1 MSNMSEFVEAADILD
16 GKYED
21 GAEVKIRGW
30 IYTSRSSGG
39 IQFLEIRDGSGLIQ
53 CTLNKR
59 SIDEETFN
67 KVEKYPIETSIELK
81 GKVKQDSRAPRGWE
95 LRVTGIG
102 TVYEAMPDYPI
113 VKKEQGIEFLM
124 DNRHLYIREPKLQNI
139 FHIRAKFLQ
148 AARDWFKE
156 NRYTEIQTPMFMTAS
171 VEGGSTLFSVD
182 YFEREGVY
190 LSQSWQ
196 LYAEALIS
204 SLGKIYTIA
213 PSFRAEPSR
222 TRRHLSEFL
231 HMELE
236 EPWSS
241 LSDIQD
247 SGDRLVSYIAN
258 TLACE
263 MPEKVKEAGR
273 DPEYLASLKAPFPK
287 ITYDEAVEIVQSKGV
302 DMFWGDDFGWQQE
315 GPLTEEFETPFW
327 VVGFPSGIKP
337 FYHMPNPDRPEVTLS
352 SDLLAP
358 EGYGEII
365 GGGQRVHDY
374 EQLYQRT
381 IDDGLDPS
389 NYEWYMDLRK
399 WGTVPHSGFGLG
411 VERVLMWMLKL
422 EHIRDTVPFP
432 RDMRRVYP

>member
-1 MSNMSEFVEAADILD
+1 MTGFVKTADILK
-16 GKYED
+16 GKFKD
-21 GAEVKIRGW
+21 GADVKIRGW

-39 IQFLEIRDGSGLIQ
+39 IQFLKLRDGSGVIQ

-59 SIDEETFN
+59 KVGEGTFG
-67 KVEKYPIETSIELK
+67 KVEKYPLETTIELM
-81 GKVKQDSRAPRGWE
+81 GSVKEDSRAPGGWE
-95 LRVTGIG
+95 VRVNGIG
-102 TVYEAMPDYPI
+102 NVYVSHLDYPI

-139 FHIRAKFLQ
+139 FHIRAKFLE
-148 AARDWFKE
+148 AARDYFKDHG
-156 NRYTEIQTPMFMTAS
+156 YTEVQTPMFMTAS

-182 YFEREGVY
+182 YFEREGVF

-204 SLGKIYTIA
+204 SLGNIYTIA

-236 EPWSS
+236 EPWST
-241 LSDIQD
+241 LTDIQD
-247 SGDRLVSYIAN
+247 TGDKLVCHIAN
-258 TLACE
+258 TLAE
-263 MPEKVKEAGR
+263 VVPEKVKAVGR

-287 ITYDEAVEIVQSKGV
+287 ITYDEAVEIVQGKGV
-302 DMFWGDDFGWQQE
+302 EMFWGDDFGWQQE

-327 VVGFPSGIKP
+327 VVGYPSGIKP
-337 FYHMPNPDRPEVTLS
+337 FYHMPDPKRTEVTLS
-352 SDLLAP
+352 ADLLAP

-365 GGGQRVHDY
+365 GGGQRVHNY

-381 IDDGLDPS
+381 LDDGLDPA
-389 NYEWYMDLRK
+389 NYAWYMDLRK

-422 EHIRDTVPFP
+422 DHIRDTVPFP

>member
-1 MSNMSEFVEAADILD
+1 MTGFELTADILS
-16 GKYED
+16 GKFED
-21 GAEVKIRGW
+21 GADIKVRGW
-30 IYTSRSSGG
+30 IYNSRSSGG
-39 IQFLEIRDGSGLIQ
+39 IQFLKLRDGSGVIQ

-59 SIDEETFN
+59 KVGEETFEA
-67 KVEKYPIETSIELK
+67 VEKYPLETAIELIGTIK
-81 GKVKQDSRAPRGWE
+81 EDSRAPGGWE
-95 LRVTGIG
+95 VKVSSIG
-102 TVYEAMPDYPI
+102 DVYVAHPDYPI

-139 FHIRAKFLQ
+139 FQIRAKFLE
-148 AARDWFKE
+148 AARDYFKE

-171 VEGGSTLFSVD
+171 VEGGSTLFEVD
-182 YFEREGVY
+182 YFERKGVY

-196 LYAEALIS
+196 LYAEAMIS
-204 SLGKIYTIA
+204 SMGKIFTIA

-236 EPWSS
+236 EPWST

-247 SGDRLVSYIAN
+247 TGDKLVSHIAN
-258 TLACE
+258 TLAE
-263 MPEKVKEAGR
+263 VMPEKVKETGR

-287 ITYDEAVEIVQSKGV
+287 ITYDEAVEIVQGKGV

-327 VVGFPSGIKP
+327 VVGYPSGIKP
-337 FYHMPNPDRPEVTLS
+337 FYHMPDPKRPEVTLS
-352 SDLLAP
+352 ADLLAP

-365 GGGQRVHDY
+365 GGGQRVHNY

-381 IDDGLDPS
+381 LDDGLNPE
-389 NYEWYMDLRK
+389 NYAWYMDLRK

>member
-1 MSNMSEFVEAADILD
+1 MTGFVKAADILH
-16 GKYED
+16 GKYDD
-21 GAEVKIRGW
+21 GAEVNLRGW

-39 IQFLEIRDGSGLIQ
+39 IQFLEVRDGSGVIQ

-59 SIDEETFN
+59 TIDEETFN
-67 KVEKYPIETSIELK
+67 NVEKYPLETALELK
-81 GKVKQDSRAPRGWE
+81 GKVKKDDRAPGGWE
-95 LRVTGIG
+95 LRVTGVG
-102 TVYEAMPDYPI
+102 AVYESKPDYPI
-113 VKKEQGIEFLM
+113 VKKEQGVEFLM

-139 FHIRAKFLQ
+139 FQLRAKFLM

-156 NRYTEIQTPMFMTAS
+156 HEYTEVQTPMFMTAS

-236 EPWSS
+236 EPWST

-247 SGDRLVSYIAN
+247 TGDKLVSHIAN
-258 TLACE
+258 TLASE

-273 DPEYLASLKAPFPK
+273 DPEYLAGLKAPFPK
-287 ITYDEAVEIVQSKGV
+287 ISYDEAVEIVQSKGV
-302 DMFWGDDFGWQQE
+302 EMFWGDDFGWQQE

-337 FYHMPNPDRPEVTLS
+337 FYHMPDPDRPEVTLS

-365 GGGQRVHDY
+365 GGGQRVHNY

-381 IDDGLDPS
+381 IDDGLDPA

-422 EHIRDTVPFP
+422 DHIRDTVPFP

>member
-1 MSNMSEFVEAADILD
+1 LTGFVKAADILH
-16 GKYED
+16 GKYDD
-21 GAEVKIRGW
+21 GAEVNLRGW

-39 IQFLEIRDGSGLIQ
+39 IQFLEVRDGSGVIQ

-59 SIDEETFN
+59 TIDEETFN
-67 KVEKYPIETSIELK
+67 NVEKYPLETALELK
-81 GKVKQDSRAPRGWE
+81 GKVKKDDRAPGGWE
-95 LRVTGIG
+95 LRVTGVG
-102 TVYEAMPDYPI
+102 AVYESKPDYPI
-113 VKKEQGIEFLM
+113 VKKEQGVEFLM

-139 FHIRAKFLQ
+139 FQLRAKFLM

-156 NRYTEIQTPMFMTAS
+156 HEYTEVQTPMFMTAS

-236 EPWSS
+236 EPWST

-247 SGDRLVSYIAN
+247 TGDKLVSHIAN
-258 TLACE
+258 TLASE

-273 DPEYLASLKAPFPK
+273 DPEYLAGLKAPFPK
-287 ITYDEAVEIVQSKGV
+287 ISYDEAVEIVQSKGV
-302 DMFWGDDFGWQQE
+302 EMFWGDDFGWQQE

-337 FYHMPNPDRPEVTLS
+337 FYHMPDPDRPEVTLS

-365 GGGQRVHDY
+365 GGGQRVHNY

-381 IDDGLDPS
+381 IDDGLDPA

>member
-1 MSNMSEFVEAADILD
+1 MGFVKTADILK
-16 GKYED
+16 GKFED
-21 GAEVKIRGW
+21 GEEAKIRGW
-30 IYTSRSSGG
+30 LYTSRSSGG
-39 IQFLEIRDGSGLIQ
+39 IQFLEIRDGSGVMQ

-59 SIDEETFN
+59 DMDDETFEE
-67 KVEKYPIETSIELK
+67 VEKYPLETALELK
-81 GKVKQDSRAPRGWE
+81 GRVKKDERAPGGWE
-95 LRVTGIG
+95 LRVREIG
-102 TVYEAMPDYPI
+102 AVYESKPDYPI
-113 VKKEQGIEFLM
+113 VKKEQGVEFLL
-124 DNRHLYIREPKLQNI
+124 DNRHLHIREPNLQNI
-139 FHIRAKFLQ
+139 FHLRAKFLE
-148 AARDWFKE
+148 AARDWFRE
-156 NRYTEIQTPMFMTAS
+156 NDYTEVQTPMFMTAS

-196 LYAEALIS
+196 LYAEALIC
-204 SLGKIYTIA
+204 SLGNIYTIA

-236 EPWSS
+236 EPWST
-241 LSDIQD
+241 LSDIQET
-247 SGDRLVSYIAN
+247 GDELVCRIAN
-258 TLACE
+258 TLARE
-263 MPEKVKEAGR
+263 MPDKVRKAGR
-273 DPEYLASLKAPFPK
+273 DPGYLDSLEPPFPR
-287 ITYDEAVEIVQSKGV
+287 ISYDEAVEIVQSK
-302 DMFWGDDFGWQQE
+302 DIEMFWGDDFGWQQE

-327 VVGFPSGIKP
+327 VEKYPSGIKP
-337 FYHMPNPDRPEVTLS
+337 FYHMPDPDRPEVTLS
-352 SDLLAP
+352 ADLLAP

-365 GGGQRVHDY
+365 GGGQRVHEY

-381 IDDGLDPS
+381 IEDGLDPS

-411 VERVLMWMLKL
+411 VERVVMWMLKL

>member
-1 MSNMSEFVEAADILD
+1 MTGFVKTGDILG

-21 GAEVKIRGW
+21 GAKVKIRGW

-39 IQFLEIRDGSGLIQ
+39 IQFIELRDGSGVIQ

-59 SIDEETFN
+59 RVGEETFD
-67 KVEKYPIETSIELK
+67 KIEKYPLETAIELV
-81 GKVKQDSRAPRGWE
+81 GNVKEDTRAPGGWE
-95 LRVTGIG
+95 VRVSEVGQ
-102 TVYEAMPDYPI
+102 VFVSHLDYPI
-113 VKKEQGIEFLM
+113 VKKEQGVEFLM

-139 FHIRAKFLQ
+139 FQIRARFLE
-148 AARDWFKE
+148 AARDYFKE
-156 NRYTEIQTPMFMTAS
+156 NGYTEVHTPMFMTAS
-171 VEGGSTLFSVD
+171 VEGGSTLFNVE
-182 YFEREGVY
+182 YFERKGVY

-204 SLGKIYTIA
+204 SLGNIYTIA

-236 EPWSS
+236 EPWST

-247 SGDRLVSYIAN
+247 TGDKLVSHIAN
-258 TLACE
+258 TLAE
-263 MPEKVKEAGR
+263 VMPEKVRSAGR
-273 DPEYLASLKAPFPK
+273 DPAYLERLSAPFPR
-287 ITYDEAVEIVQSKGV
+287 ITYDEAVEIVQGKDV
-302 DMFWGDDFGWQQE
+302 EMFWGDDFGWQQE

-352 SDLLAP
+352 ADLLAP

-365 GGGQRVHDY
+365 GGGQRVHNFD
-374 EQLYQRT
+374 QLYQRT
-381 IDDGLDPS
+381 LDDGLDPD
-389 NYEWYMDLRK
+389 NYAWYMDLRK

>member
-1 MSNMSEFVEAADILD
+1 MTGFIKTSDILS

-21 GAEVKIRGW
+21 GAEVQIRGW

-39 IQFLEIRDGSGLIQ
+39 IQFLELRDGSGVIQ

-59 SIDEETFN
+59 KIGEETFDA
-67 KVEKYPIETSIELK
+67 VEKYPIETAIELT
-81 GKVKQDSRAPRGWE
+81 GTVKEDGRAPGGWE
-95 LRVTGIG
+95 MRVTAIG
-102 TVYEAMPDYPI
+102 NVYVAHADYPI
-113 VKKEQGIEFLM
+113 VKKEQGTEFLM

-139 FHIRAKFLQ
+139 FTIRAKFLE
-148 AARDWFKE
+148 AARDYFKTNE
-156 NRYTEIQTPMFMTAS
+156 YKEIQTPMFMTAS
-171 VEGGSTLFSVD
+171 VEGGSTLFEVD
-182 YFEREGVY
+182 YFERKGVY

-196 LYAEALIS
+196 LYAEAMIS
-204 SLGKIYTIA
+204 SMGNIFTIA

-236 EPWSS
+236 EPWST
-241 LSDIQD
+241 LPDIQD
-247 SGDRLVSYIAN
+247 TGDKLVSHIAN
-258 TLACE
+258 TLAE
-263 MPEKVKEAGR
+263 TMPEQVRKAGR
-273 DPEYLASLKAPFPK
+273 DPAYLEALSAPFPK
-287 ITYDEAVEIVQSKGV
+287 ITYDEAVEIVQGKNV

-327 VVGFPSGIKP
+327 VVGYPSGIKP
-337 FYHMPNPDRPEVTLS
+337 FYHMPDPKRPEVTLS
-352 SDLLAP
+352 ADLLAP

-365 GGGQRVHDY
+365 GGGQRVHNY
-374 EQLYQRT
+374 EQLLQRT
-381 IDDGLDPS
+381 LDDGLDPA
-389 NYEWYMDLRK
+389 NYAWYMDLRK

-422 EHIRDTVPFP
+422 DHIRDTVPFP

>member
-1 MSNMSEFVEAADILD
+1 MTGFVKTVEILD
-16 GKYED
+16 GKFGD
-21 GAEVKIRGW
+21 GADVKIRGW

-39 IQFLEIRDGSGLIQ
+39 IQFLELRDGTGVIQ

-59 SIDEETFN
+59 NIDEKIFN
-67 KVEKYPIETSIELK
+67 KVERYPIETALELI
-81 GKVKQDSRAPRGWE
+81 GKINEDRRAPGGWE

-102 TVYEAMPDYPI
+102 AVYESKPDYPI
-113 VKKEQGIEFLM
+113 VKKKQGIEFLM
-124 DNRHLYIREPKLQNI
+124 DNRHLYIREPRLQMI
-139 FHIRAKFLQ
+139 FQLRAKFLL
-148 AARDWFKE
+148 AAREWFQD
-156 NRYTEIQTPMFMTAS
+156 NQYTEVQTPMFMTAS

-236 EPWSS
+236 EPWST
-241 LSDIQD
+241 LKDIQL
-247 SGDRLVSYIAN
+247 SGDRLVSHIAN
-258 TLACE
+258 TLAGKV
-263 MPEKVKEAGR
+263 PEKVKAVGR
-273 DPEYLASLKAPFPK
+273 NPEYLASLKAPFPK

-302 DMFWGDDFGWQQE
+302 EMFWGDDFGWQQE
-315 GPLTEEFETPFW
+315 EPLTEEFETPFW
-327 VVGFPSGIKP
+327 VVGYPSGIKP
-337 FYHMPNPDRPEVTLS
+337 FYHMPDPKRPEITLS

-365 GGGQRVHDY
+365 GGGQRVHNY

-411 VERVLMWMLKL
+411 VERVLMWMLNL

>member
-1 MSNMSEFVEAADILD
+1 LNKMTGFVKIADILD
-16 GKYED
+16 GKYDE
-21 GAEVKIRGW
+21 GAEVNIRGW

-39 IQFLEIRDGSGLIQ
+39 IQFLEIRDGSGVIQ

-67 KVEKYPIETSIELK
+67 KVEKYSLETSLELK
-81 GKVKQDSRAPRGWE
+81 GKVKQDERAPGGCE
-95 LRVTGIG
+95 LRVIGVG
-102 TVYEAMPDYPI
+102 TVFEAMPDYPI

-124 DNRHLYIREPKLQNI
+124 DKRHLHIREPKLQNI
-139 FHIRAKFLQ
+139 FQIRAKFLQ
-148 AARDWFKE
+148 AARDWFKA
-156 NRYTEIQTPMFMTAS
+156 NDYTEVQTPMFMTAS

-182 YFEREGVY
+182 YFEHEGVY

-236 EPWSS
+236 EPWST

-247 SGDRLVSYIAN
+247 SGDRLVSYIGN
-258 TLACE
+258 TLAGE
-263 MPEKVKEAGR
+263 MPEKVKAAGR

-302 DMFWGDDFGWQQE
+302 EMFWGDDFGWQQE

>member
-1 MSNMSEFVEAADILD
+1 MSHL
-16 GKYED
+16 
-21 GAEVKIRGW
+21 
-30 IYTSRSSGG
+30 
-39 IQFLEIRDGSGLIQ
+39 
-53 CTLNKR
+53 
-59 SIDEETFN
+59 
-67 KVEKYPIETSIELK
+67 
-81 GKVKQDSRAPRGWE
+81 
-95 LRVTGIG
+95 
-102 TVYEAMPDYPI
+102 DYPI

-139 FHIRAKFLQ
+139 FQIRAKFLE
-148 AARDWFKE
+148 ASRDYF
-156 NRYTEIQTPMFMTAS
+156 RDHGYTEVQTPMFMTAS

-182 YFEREGVY
+182 YFEREGVF

-204 SLGKIYTIA
+204 SLGNIYTIA

-236 EPWSS
+236 EPWST

-247 SGDRLVSYIAN
+247 TGDKLVCHIAN
-258 TLACE
+258 TLAE
-263 MPEKVKEAGR
+263 VVPEKVRDIGR

-287 ITYDEAVEIVQSKGV
+287 ITYDEAVEIAQGKGV

-327 VVGFPSGIKP
+327 VVGYPSGIKP
-337 FYHMPNPDRPEVTLS
+337 FYHMPDPKRPEVTLS
-352 SDLLAP
+352 ADLLAP

-365 GGGQRVHDY
+365 GGGQRVHNY

-381 IDDGLDPS
+381 LDDGLDPA
-389 NYEWYMDLRK
+389 NYAWYMDLRK

-422 EHIRDTVPFP
+422 DHIRDTVPFP

>member
-1 MSNMSEFVEAADILD
+1 MTGFVKAADILH
-16 GKYED
+16 GKIED
-21 GAEVKIRGW
+21 GAEVKLRGW

-39 IQFLEIRDGSGLIQ
+39 IQFLEVRDGSGVIQ

-67 KVEKYPIETSIELK
+67 NVEKYPLETSLELK
-81 GKVKQDSRAPRGWE
+81 GKIKKDDRAPGGWE
-95 LRVTGIG
+95 LRVTGVG
-102 TVYEAMPDYPI
+102 AVYEAKPDYPI
-113 VKKEQGIEFLM
+113 VKKEQGVEFLM

-139 FHIRAKFLQ
+139 FQLRAKFLM
-148 AARDWFKE
+148 AARDWFKTNE
-156 NRYTEIQTPMFMTAS
+156 YTEVQTPMFMTAS

-236 EPWSS
+236 EPWST

-247 SGDRLVSYIAN
+247 TGDKLVSHIAN
-258 TLACE
+258 TLASE

-273 DPEYLASLKAPFPK
+273 DPEYLAGLKAPFPK
-287 ITYDEAVEIVQSKGV
+287 ISYDEAVEIVQSKGV

-337 FYHMPNPDRPEVTLS
+337 FYHMPDPKRPEVTLS

-365 GGGQRVHDY
+365 GGGQRVHNY

>member
-1 MSNMSEFVEAADILD
+1 MSNFVETADIL
-16 GKYED
+16 GSNYED
-21 GAEVKIRGW
+21 GTEIKIRGW

-39 IQFLEIRDGSGLIQ
+39 IQFLDIRDGTGIIQ

-59 SIDEETFN
+59 SIDEEIFK
-67 KVEKYPIETSIELK
+67 KVEKYPIETSLELK
-81 GKVKQDSRAPRGWE
+81 GNIKRDLRAPSGWE
-95 LRVTGIG
+95 LRVTDIG
-102 TVYEAMPDYPI
+102 SVYVAMPDYPI

-124 DNRHLYIREPKLQNI
+124 DNRHLYVREPKLQNI
-139 FHIRAKFLQ
+139 FQLRAKFLL
-148 AARDWFKE
+148 AAREWFE
-156 NRYTEIQTPMFMTAS
+156 QNNYTEVHTPMFMTAS

-204 SLGKIYTIA
+204 CLGKIYTIA

-236 EPWSS
+236 EPWST

-247 SGDRLVSYIAN
+247 SGDKLVSYIAN
-258 TLACE
+258 KLASE
-263 MPEKVKEAGR
+263 IPEKVEKAGR
-273 DPEYLASLKAPFPK
+273 DPEYLASLKPPFPR
-287 ITYDEAVEIVQSKGV
+287 ITYDEAVEIIQAKGV
-302 DMFWGDDFGWQQE
+302 EMFWGDDFGWKQE

-381 IDDGLDPS
+381 IDDGLDPA

-411 VERVLMWMLKL
+411 VERVIMWMLKL
-422 EHIRDTVPFP
+422 DHIRDTVPFP
-432 RDMRRVYP
+432 RDIRRVYP

>member
-1 MSNMSEFVEAADILD
+1 MTGFVKAADILH
-16 GKYED
+16 GKYDD
-21 GAEVKIRGW
+21 GAVVKLRGW

-39 IQFLEIRDGSGLIQ
+39 IQFLEVRDGSGVIQ

-59 SIDEETFN
+59 TIDEETFN
-67 KVEKYPIETSIELK
+67 AVEKYPLETALELK
-81 GKVKQDSRAPRGWE
+81 GNIKQDQRAPGGWE

-102 TVYEAMPDYPI
+102 AVYESKLDYPI
-113 VKKEQGIEFLM
+113 VKKEQGVEFLM
-124 DNRHLYIREPKLQNI
+124 DNRHLYIREPKLQKI
-139 FHIRAKFLQ
+139 FQLRAKFLM
-148 AARDWFKE
+148 AARGWFKE
-156 NRYTEIQTPMFMTAS
+156 HEYTEVQTPMFMTAS

-236 EPWSS
+236 EPWST

-247 SGDRLVSYIAN
+247 TGDRLVSHIAN
-258 TLACE
+258 TLASE

-273 DPEYLASLKAPFPK
+273 DPEYLAGLKAPFPK
-287 ITYDEAVEIVQSKGV
+287 ITYDEAVEIVQGKGV
-302 DMFWGDDFGWQQE
+302 EMFWGDDFGWQQE

-337 FYHMPNPDRPEVTLS
+337 FYHMPDPDRPEVTLS

-381 IDDGLDPS
+381 IDDGLDPA

>member
-1 MSNMSEFVEAADILD
+1 MTGFVKTAEILD
-16 GKYED
+16 GKFDD
-21 GAEVKIRGW
+21 GADVKIRGW

-39 IQFLEIRDGSGLIQ
+39 IQFLELRDGTGVIQ

-59 SIDEETFN
+59 NIDEKIFN
-67 KVEKYPIETSIELK
+67 KVERYPIETALELI
-81 GKVKQDSRAPRGWE
+81 GKINEDRRAPGGWE

-102 TVYEAMPDYPI
+102 AVYESKPDYPI
-113 VKKEQGIEFLM
+113 VKKKQGIEFLM
-124 DNRHLYIREPKLQNI
+124 DNRHLYIREPRLQMI
-139 FHIRAKFLQ
+139 FQLRAKFLL
-148 AARDWFKE
+148 AAREWFQD
-156 NRYTEIQTPMFMTAS
+156 NQYTEVQTPMFMTAS

-236 EPWSS
+236 EPWST
-241 LSDIQD
+241 LKDIQL
-247 SGDRLVSYIAN
+247 SGDRLVSHIAN
-258 TLACE
+258 TLAGE
-263 MPEKVKEAGR
+263 VPEKVKAVGR

-302 DMFWGDDFGWQQE
+302 EMFWGDDFGWQQE
-315 GPLTEEFETPFW
+315 EPLTEEFETPFW
-327 VVGFPSGIKP
+327 VVGYPSGIKP
-337 FYHMPNPDRPEVTLS
+337 FYHMPDPKRPEITLS

-365 GGGQRVHDY
+365 GGGQRVHNY

-411 VERVLMWMLKL
+411 VERVLMWMLNL

>member
-1 MSNMSEFVEAADILD
+1 MTGFVKSAEILE
-16 GKYED
+16 GKFED
-21 GAEVKIRGW
+21 GADIKIRGW

-39 IQFLEIRDGSGLIQ
+39 IQFIELRDGSGVIQ

-59 SIDEETFN
+59 SIDEEIYN
-67 KVEKYPIETSIELK
+67 KVERYPIETAIELI
-81 GKVKQDSRAPRGWE
+81 GKVKEDKRAPGGWE
-95 LRVTGIG
+95 VRVTNIG
-102 TVYEAMPDYPI
+102 NVYESKPDYPI
-113 VKKEQGIEFLM
+113 VKKKQGIEFLM
-124 DNRHLYIREPKLQNI
+124 DNRHLYIREPRLQTI
-139 FHIRAKFLQ
+139 FQLRAKFLQ
-148 AARDWFKE
+148 GAREWFQE
-156 NRYTEIQTPMFMTAS
+156 NQYTEVQTPMFMTAS

-182 YFEREGVY
+182 YFERKGVY

-204 SLGKIYTIA
+204 TLGKIYTIA

-236 EPWSS
+236 EPWST
-241 LSDIQD
+241 LKDIQL
-247 SGDRLVSYIAN
+247 SGDRLVSHIAN
-258 TLACE
+258 TLASE
-263 MPEKVKEAGR
+263 VPEKVKAVGGN
-273 DPEYLASLKAPFPK
+273 PEYLASLKAPFPK

-302 DMFWGDDFGWQQE
+302 EMYWGDDFGWQQE

-337 FYHMPNPDRPEVTLS
+337 FYHMPNPKRPEVTLS

-365 GGGQRVHDY
+365 GGGQRVHNY

-381 IDDGLDPS
+381 INDGLDPA

-411 VERVLMWMLKL
+411 VERVLMWMLKI

>member
-1 MSNMSEFVEAADILD
+1 MTGFVKTADILN
-16 GKYED
+16 GKYEN
-21 GAEVKIRGW
+21 GADVKVRGW

-39 IQFLEIRDGSGLIQ
+39 IQFLELRDGSGVIQ

-59 SIDEETFN
+59 NIGEETFE
-67 KVEKYPIETSIELK
+67 KVEKYPLETTIELM
-81 GKVKQDSRAPRGWE
+81 GTVNEDSRAPGGWE
-95 LRVTGIG
+95 VRVNGIG
-102 TVYEAMPDYPI
+102 SVYVSHPDYPI
-113 VKKEQGIEFLM
+113 VKKEQGVEFLM

-139 FHIRAKFLQ
+139 FHIRAKFLE
-148 AARDWFKE
+148 AARDYFKD
-156 NRYTEIQTPMFMTAS
+156 NGYTEVQTPMFMTAS

-204 SLGKIYTIA
+204 SLGNIYTIA

-236 EPWSS
+236 EPWST

-247 SGDRLVSYIAN
+247 TGDKLVCHIAN
-258 TLACE
+258 TLAE
-263 MPEKVKEAGR
+263 TMPEKVKEVGR
-273 DPEYLASLKAPFPK
+273 DPVYLASLKAPFPK
-287 ITYDEAVEIVQSKGV
+287 ITYDEAVEIVQGKGV

-337 FYHMPNPDRPEVTLS
+337 FYHMPDPNRAEVTLS

-365 GGGQRVHDY
+365 GGGQRVHNY

-381 IDDGLDPS
+381 LDDGLDPA
-389 NYEWYMDLRK
+389 NYAWYMDLRK

-422 EHIRDTVPFP
+422 GHIRDTVPFP